1 MAQDFESITVALKA
15 LSSPVRLQIM
25 EWLRDPRAHF
35 PPQRDGDLV
44 EDGVCV
50 NFITAKLGLSQPSAS
65 VHMKLL
71 AKADLVRPKRIKQ
84 SIFYKRNEDA
94 IRTLHEALERRV

>member
-1 MAQDFESITVALKA
+1 MEDHESITAALKA

-25 EWLRDPRAHF
+25 EWLRDPRSHF

-65 VHMKLL
+65 VHMKML
-71 AKADLVRPKRIKQ
+71 ASANLVRPKRIKQ
-84 SIFYKRNEDA
+84 SIFYKRNEEA
-94 IRTLHEALERRV
+94 IRSLQEALAKRV

>member
-1 MAQDFESITVALKA
+1 MEDEESITAALKA

-65 VHMKLL
+65 VHMKML
-71 AKADLVRPKRIKQ
+71 AGANLVRPKRIKQ
-84 SIFYKRNEDA
+84 SVFYKRNEEA
-94 IRTLHEALERRV
+94 IRSLQEELAKRV